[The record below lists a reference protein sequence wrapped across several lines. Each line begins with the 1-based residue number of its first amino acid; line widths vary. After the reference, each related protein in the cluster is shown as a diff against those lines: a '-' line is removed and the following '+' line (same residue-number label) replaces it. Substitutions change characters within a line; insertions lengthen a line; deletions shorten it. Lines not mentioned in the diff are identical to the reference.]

1 VSYAHGADSEVGR
14 LRTVLVHRPGA
25 ELKRITP
32 RSRDRLL
39 FDALPWIGR
48 AQQEH
53 DVFTQALRDQGV
65 QVLYVTELLQDA
77 LEYQSARDQ
86 AVASVLTD
94 GGLGDE
100 LRSQVHSHLDELG
113 PEALAQ
119 VLIAGLTPG
128 ELRIGQGV
136 VFELLDRHD
145 FVIEPLPNL
154 VFCRDSSV
162 WISDRVLVA
171 SMAAGC
177 RRRESQLLKVI
188 YDHHPRFA
196 GTKCLYG
203 PELEHLDGADVLL
216 LAPQVIAVGVGEQ
229 TTPAGAERLARR
241 VFDAGLAH
249 TVIAVPLDQR
259 VPAGSLDTICT
270 MVDVDTAV
278 MYPALAFTLT
288 AHTIT
293 ARHDGMR
300 VSRAQ
305 PFLEAA
311 AQAMG
316 IERLTVIDTGLDPLT
331 GPRGQWD
338 DGSNALA
345 IGRRLAV
352 CHERNVETNSR
363 LEAAG
368 IEVVRVPGSELG
380 SRRGGPRC
388 MSCPLGRDP
397 AELADSGPGFG
408 APGEPASV
416 PCRELTVISPPG
428 GQTEPGLPDGV
439 SLQPVAARRLAGRP
453 CPQATARSAAVI
465 RAWTSVG
472 SGTPRLPA
480 ERAGRASR
488 SGRSCG

>member
-1 VSYAHGADSEVGR
+1 MTPAGGSVSHIHGVDSEVGR

-32 RSRDRLL
+32 QSRDRLL
-39 FDALPWIGR
+39 FDALPWISR

-53 DVFTQALRDQGV
+53 DAFTQALRDQGV
-65 QVLYVTELLQDA
+65 EVLYVTELLQDA

-86 AVASVLTD
+86 AVTSVLAD
-94 GGLGDE
+94 GGLGEE
-100 LRSQVHSHLDELG
+100 LGSQLHGHLDELG
-113 PEALAQ
+113 PESLAQ
-119 VLIAGLTPG
+119 VLIAGLTP
-128 ELRIGQGV
+128 EEFRIGHGV

-154 VFCRDSSV
+154 VFSRDSSI
-162 WISDRVLVA
+162 WISDRAVVTSL
-171 SMAAGC
+171 MTR

-203 PELEHLDGADVLL
+203 PDLEYLDGGDVLL
-216 LAPQVIAVGVGEQ
+216 LAPQVIAVGVSER
-229 TTPAGAERLARR
+229 TAPAGLERLARSA
-241 VFDAGLAH
+241 FGAGLAH
-249 TVIAVPLDQR
+249 TVIAVPIDRRGL
-259 VPAGSLDTICT
+259 AGSLDTICT
-270 MVDVDTAV
+270 MMGAETAV

-293 ARHDGMR
+293 PRGDGLR

-316 IERLTVIDTGLDPLT
+316 IERLNVIDTGLDPLT
-331 GPRGQWD
+331 GRCSQWD

-345 IGRRLAV
+345 VGSGLAL

-368 IEVVRVPGSELG
+368 LRVIRVPGSELG
-380 SRRGGPRC
+380 SRRGGPRGMC
-388 MSCPLGRDP
+388 CPVGRDP
-397 AELADSGPGFG
+397 VMLDPADPG
-408 APGEPASV
+408 
-416 PCRELTVISPPG
+416 
-428 GQTEPGLPDGV
+428 
-439 SLQPVAARRLAGRP
+439 
-453 CPQATARSAAVI
+453 
-465 RAWTSVG
+465 
-472 SGTPRLPA
+472 
-480 ERAGRASR
+480 
-488 SGRSCG
+488 